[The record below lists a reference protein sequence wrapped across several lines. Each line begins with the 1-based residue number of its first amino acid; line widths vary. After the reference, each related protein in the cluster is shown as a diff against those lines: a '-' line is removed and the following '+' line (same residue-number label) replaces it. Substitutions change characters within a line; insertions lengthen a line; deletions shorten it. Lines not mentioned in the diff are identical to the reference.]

1 MDIPNFTVRSFKAR
15 LDSRSKSRAERI
27 SEIARFNALL
37 STTASGKVGKCKLAV
52 GKDQNQRPECGCIA
66 SIDIGTY
73 NTCKNGCL
81 YCYANYSHNTVM
93 RNTQVH
99 NPLSPLLFGEVGP
112 DDVIKERKMV
122 SLKECQL
129 TLFDSME

>member
-1 MDIPNFTVRSFKAR
+1 
-15 LDSRSKSRAERI
+15 
-27 SEIARFNALL
+27 
-37 STTASGKVGKCKLAV
+37 
-52 GKDQNQRPECGCIA
+52 
-66 SIDIGTY
+66 
-73 NTCKNGCL
+73 
-81 YCYANYSHNTVM
+81 M